1 MGITWFPHESK
12 LLKQLAPLSDEKKDL
27 ILCEAVDKTLRQ
39 VNTLS
44 FLVDVKINDREE
56 AQTSVNKKSG
66 GCTGLV
72 YQSIQFSLQHAIES
86 CPSLPYFLMATSQRL

>member
-1 MGITWFPHESK
+1 MRITWFPHESK

-39 VNTLS
+39 VSKLS
-44 FLVDVKINDREE
+44 FLVDVGINDREKNH
-56 AQTSVNKKSG
+56 TSVNKKSR

-72 YQSIQFSLQHAIES
+72 YPSIQFSLQHAIES
-86 CPSLPYFLMATSQRL
+86 SPSLPYFLMATSQRI